1 MKVIYISTSVIPSL
15 TANSIH
21 VMKMCQ
27 AMVQEG
33 HQPTLYAH
41 RPAKTA
47 DQKSDNLWNHYG
59 ISERFAIRW
68 LLPNQGHFAHYLT
81 SIQAVWLAWRSHADL
96 IYTRNV
102 TAAAISSNLG
112 LPTIYEIHDMPS
124 GKLGPWLFTLF
135 LRGRGLVRLVAIT
148 DALRQDVL
156 ARYGYWLDG
165 KDFIVA
171 PDGVDLERFVDLPSP
186 EEARYRLGLAAL
198 FTAGY
203 AGSHYAGRGIELIFE
218 LARLLPGVQF
228 LIMGGDEQSVDARRK
243 QAVQQG
249 LVNMYFVGFVS
260 NADLPLYLSACEV
273 LLMPYQRQV
282 AVSSGGNTVKYMSP
296 LKLFEYMAM
305 HRLVISSDLPVLRE
319 VLNERN
325 AILCDPEDI
334 GMWQN
339 AIKICMADVELRQ
352 RLGSQAWQDVQ
363 QYSWR
368 KRVQRCLAEYH
379 S

>member
-1 MKVIYISTSVIPSL
+1 
-15 TANSIH
+15 
-21 VMKMCQ
+21 
-27 AMVQEG
+27 MVQEG

-68 LLPNQGHFAHYLT
+68 LLPNQGRFVHYLT
-81 SIQAVWLAWRSHADL
+81 SIQAVWLAWQSNADV

-112 LPTIYEIHDMPS
+112 FPTIYEIHDMPS
-124 GKLGPWLFTLF
+124 GKLGPLLFTLF
-135 LRGRGLVRLVAIT
+135 LRGRGFVRLVAIT
-148 DALRQDVL
+148 NALRQDVL
-156 ARYGYWLDG
+156 ARYGYWLNG

-171 PDGVDLERFVDLPSP
+171 PDGVDLERFSDLPSP
-186 EEARYRLGLAAL
+186 EEARHRLGLAAL

-218 LARLLPGVQF
+218 LARLLPEVQF

-243 QAVQQG
+243 QAMQQG
-249 LVNMYFVGFVS
+249 LANMYFGGFVP

-273 LLMPYQRQV
+273 LLMPHQRRV
-282 AVSSGGNTVKYMSP
+282 AASGGGDIAKYTSP

-305 HRLVISSDLPVLRE
+305 HRLIISSDLPVLRE
-319 VLNERN
+319 VLNEQN
-325 AILCDPEDI
+325 AVLCQPEDI
-334 GMWQN
+334 AGWRA
-339 AIKICMADVELRQ
+339 AICRAREDGSWRATLAQQARYDVER
-352 RLGSQAWQDVQ
+352 
-363 QYSWR
+363 YTWR
-368 KRVQRCLAEYH
+368 RRVQRCVAGE
-379 S
+379 

>member
-1 MKVIYISTSVIPSL
+1 MKIAYISSSTIPSR

-27 AMVQEG
+27 AMVQGG

-47 DQKSDNLWNHYG
+47 DQKSDDLWHHYG

-68 LLPNQGHFAHYLT
+68 LLPNQGHFAHYLA
-81 SIQAVWLAWRSHADL
+81 SIQAVWLAWRSNADL

-102 TAAAISSNLG
+102 TAAAISSMLG

-135 LRGRGLVRLVAIT
+135 LTGRGLVRLVAIT
-148 DALRQDVL
+148 DALRRDVL
-156 ARYGYWLDG
+156 ARYGYWLKG

-171 PDGVDLERFVDLPSP
+171 PDGVDLERFSDLPSP
-186 EEARYRLGLAAL
+186 EEARHRLGLPAL

-203 AGSHYAGRGIELIFE
+203 SGSHYAGRGIELIFE
-218 LARLLPGVQF
+218 LARLLPEVQF
-228 LIMGGDEQSVDARRK
+228 LIMGGDEQSVDALRK

-249 LVNMYFVGFVS
+249 LANMYFGGFVP
-260 NADLPLYLSACEV
+260 NADLPLYLSACEI

-282 AVSSGGNTVKYMSP
+282 AVSSGGDTAQYMSP

-305 HRLVISSDLPVLRE
+305 NRLIISSDLPALRE

-325 AILCDPEDI
+325 AVLCQPDDIECWRAAICRARED
-334 GMWQN
+334 
-339 AIKICMADVELRQ
+339 E
-352 RLGSQAWQDVQ
+352 
-363 QYSWR
+363 SWR
-368 KRVQRCLAEYH
+368 AMLAQQARCDAERYTWRRRVRRCVAGE
-379 S
+379 